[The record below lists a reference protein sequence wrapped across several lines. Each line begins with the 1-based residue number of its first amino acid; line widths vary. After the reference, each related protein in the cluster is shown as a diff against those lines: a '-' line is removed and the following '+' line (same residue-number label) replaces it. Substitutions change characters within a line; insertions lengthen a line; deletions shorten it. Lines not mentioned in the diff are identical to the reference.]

1 MNARKNIKFVSYTII
16 GIALLWPRPSCAHDY
31 YSLYE
36 ISFETPYHS
45 IDTAVTVASNVPYAP
60 SSISHTYDTDGPMIR
75 NHTGSQVCEFKWTGS
90 TGVMSEVRS
99 EQIRLDL
106 PQIPAMLVNFS
117 VFIPAITTNYQEDY
131 FNFTV
136 FMDTH
141 LSNGTGFANQ
151 FDFRGDGQFWNGALM
166 GSYQAGVWHNAT
178 IMADLTR
185 HTYEF
190 ILDGEPVLNGNLPG
204 EDLYCLRF
212 NLRDNFGKGNYAVY
226 IDNIS
231 VSAAVR
237 AVSYDIADGNVKI
250 ADSDPYLI
258 YGTSTVN
265 TITVKTD
272 VAVANVTISNLNI
285 QVTNRHLSAFSLAS
299 NTTLNLT
306 LVGSNFLMSGRY
318 RAAIE
323 VPSGATLAITNGDVT
338 SILTAIGGGNAAG
351 IGSGKDRRNGKI
363 SILGGNI
370 TAIGG
375 AGGAGIGCGDN
386 GGDGGIITIAG
397 GTVVA
402 QGGGLGENGCGAGI
416 GGGNASAGGFIAITG
431 GSVTATGGA
440 GDRPYLS
447 GAGIG
452 GGTYASGGHIEI
464 SGGTVVANRGA
475 STALDIG
482 SGAETSEAG
491 TNILM
496 GGSIKTSANAIMD
509 APVNAEGGA
518 VYLLVIS
525 NAVDGT
531 NSVDMA
537 VTNMQTGVV
546 YSYTG
551 AGHGDG
557 DRNLYFY
564 LPAGDY
570 PADSDEWLGHYVN
583 ADGASGRMTHN
594 PAEWPDEQ
602 RTIAALR
609 VREGAHAL
617 TLTHPLGA
625 FVEDFRI
632 EGADRVEG
640 NGWNW
645 RAISHTSD
653 GNGIITIYTN
663 APSLMLRLHYQ
674 D

>member
-1 MNARKNIKFVSYTII
+1 M
-16 GIALLWPRPSCAHDY
+16 
-31 YSLYE
+31 
-36 ISFETPYHS
+36 
-45 IDTAVTVASNVPYAP
+45 
-60 SSISHTYDTDGPMIR
+60 
-75 NHTGSQVCEFKWTGS
+75 
-90 TGVMSEVRS
+90 
-99 EQIRLDL
+99 
-106 PQIPAMLVNFS
+106 
-117 VFIPAITTNYQEDY
+117 
-131 FNFTV
+131 
-136 FMDTH
+136 
-141 LSNGTGFANQ
+141 
-151 FDFRGDGQFWNGALM
+151 
-166 GSYQAGVWHNAT
+166 
-178 IMADLTR
+178 
-185 HTYEF
+185 
-190 ILDGEPVLNGNLPG
+190 
-204 EDLYCLRF
+204 
-212 NLRDNFGKGNYAVY
+212 
-226 IDNIS
+226 
-231 VSAAVR
+231 
-237 AVSYDIADGNVKI
+237 
-250 ADSDPYLI
+250 
-258 YGTSTVN
+258 
-265 TITVKTD
+265 
-272 VAVANVTISNLNI
+272 
-285 QVTNRHLSAFSLAS
+285 
-299 NTTLNLT
+299 
-306 LVGSNFLMSGRY
+306 
-318 RAAIE
+318 
-323 VPSGATLAITNGDVT
+323 
-338 SILTAIGGGNAAG
+338 
-351 IGSGKDRRNGKI
+351 
-363 SILGGNI
+363 
-370 TAIGG
+370 
-375 AGGAGIGCGDN
+375 
-386 GGDGGIITIAG
+386 
-397 GTVVA
+397 
-402 QGGGLGENGCGAGI
+402 
-416 GGGNASAGGFIAITG
+416 
-431 GSVTATGGA
+431 
-440 GDRPYLS
+440 S

-452 GGTYASGGHIEI
+452 GGTYAPGGHIEI

-570 PADSDEWLGHYVN
+570 PADSDEWFGYYVN

-640 NGWNW
+640 SGWNW
-645 RAISHTSD
+645 RAIPHTSD